1 MKKIS
6 RELGANCRQLLFT
19 LNFREWIRKLCLV
32 LKVAIRKKFLSK
44 WRGKRGFGKIP
55 FLGAEPPILVWIY
68 ILFPPIKITWA
79 DNERG
84 LKSHR
89 SFDFDYFGGAGS
101 LRIICNISL
110 DFRNN

>member
-1 MKKIS
+1 M
-6 RELGANCRQLLFT
+6 
-19 LNFREWIRKLCLV
+19 LNFWKRIRKLCLAWKAV
-32 LKVAIRKKFLSK
+32 NRKTFLSEWK
-44 WRGKRGFGKIP
+44 LRQGFGKIL

-68 ILFPPIKITWA
+68 ILFPPIKITGA